1 MMTSEKFTEINKE
14 KSLTSEKK
22 GYVIQPISYIL
33 LITSSLN
40 EIAQMYP
47 SKNKQWFSFLCK
59 VWLGYHS
66 SLRNYRRVP
75 MWIFLGS
82 HSPWTLSRWCTG
94 NKALPHEVQSLST
107 TEMKPG
113 LESVPAYSYSF
124 SESSGLWPRTQ
135 TVQETTL

>member
-47 SKNKQWFSFLCK
+47 SKNKQ
-59 VWLGYHS
+59 
-66 SLRNYRRVP
+66 
-75 MWIFLGS
+75 
-82 HSPWTLSRWCTG
+82 
-94 NKALPHEVQSLST
+94 
-107 TEMKPG
+107 
-113 LESVPAYSYSF
+113 
-124 SESSGLWPRTQ
+124 
-135 TVQETTL
+135 

>member
-14 KSLTSEKK
+14 KKSYKWKKK
-22 GYVIQPISYIL
+22 GYVIQHISYIL
-33 LITSSLN
+33 LTSSLN

-82 HSPWTLSRWCTG
+82 HSPLALSRWCTG
-94 NKALPHEVQSLST
+94 NKALPHDVQSLST
-107 TEMKPG
+107 MEMKPG
-113 LESVPAYSYSF
+113 IESVPAYSYSF

-135 TVQETTL
+135 TVQETAL